1 MPVQFKDF
9 GKKAKDLFKKQ
20 YDYKNEIKVCS
31 TAAGVKVE
39 TGGYRSKSLV
49 GYTKINYTD
58 ATLGDVEFEAH
69 SCGNTKGSLKFKGV
83 TQGVD
88 VTLAGSAKDVS
99 LDTVYSQDSV
109 TATAKVVHGLSNSST
124 AVSISGVLGVDG
136 VSVGASVDLDAANP
150 AAPSDYNVGAEYTQK
165 DLTAS
170 LVTSSQGN
178 DITASYFQKIGG
190 DLNLGSSMLVK
201 PSGTRLFTFGGEYAL
216 DKCTALKAKADSKGI
231 VGTSITHT
239 LAKPALKFCISAQF
253 DALSS
258 DILAA
263 QKLGVSL
270 TF

>member
-1 MPVQFKDF
+1 M
-9 GKKAKDLFKKQ
+9 G
-20 YDYKNEIKVCS
+20 
-31 TAAGVKVE
+31 
-39 TGGYRSKSLV
+39 
-49 GYTKINYTD
+49 
-58 ATLGDVEFEAH
+58 
-69 SCGNTKGSLKFKGV
+69 LKFKGV

-124 AVSISGVLGVDG
+124 AVSISGVLGVD
-136 VSVGASVDLDAANP
+136 VDAANP